1 MKRRRREDKLIMG
14 LKSRA
19 ESNKEKKRKI
29 E

>member
-14 LKSRA
+14 LKSRT
-19 ESNKEKKRKI
+19 ERNKEKKRKI